1 MKTAKLDY
9 NNSWAWVIG
18 LLIISFIA
26 FWPSYYAVIS
36 ESDFYIHFHAV
47 TAILWFA
54 LLIVQPVLIK
64 NRKLRLHRLFG
75 KISYPVAG
83 LVIISI
89 VLLAHSRISTSPQE
103 FYAFRTYILYLQI
116 SLAFVFAVTY
126 GLAIRYRKT
135 KPVHARLMVATS
147 FTFIDPVLARFIG
160 ILSPELDINTQW
172 LTFGIINIILIA
184 LSLIDRKNHKARWVF
199 PGLLLLYL
207 IIELPIYFD
216 LTGLDWWQ
224 SFAAWFASM

>member
-1 MKTAKLDY
+1 MKTARLDY
-9 NNSWAWVIG
+9 NNSWRWVIG

-36 ESDFYIHFHAV
+36 ESDFYVHFHAV

-89 VLLAHSRISTSPQE
+89 VLLAHSRISTSPQD

-126 GLAIRYRKT
+126 GLAIWYRKT

-147 FTFIDPVLARFIG
+147 FTFIDPVLARFLG
-160 ILSPELDINTQW
+160 IVTPDLPINGQW
-172 LTFGIINIILIA
+172 LTFGIINVILIT
-184 LSLIDRKNHKARWVF
+184 LSVIDRKNHKARWVF

-224 SFAAWFASM
+224 SFTAWFASL

>member
-1 MKTAKLDY
+1 MKTASLDY
-9 NNSWAWVIG
+9 NNSWLWVMG
-18 LLIISFIA
+18 LLMISFIA

-54 LLIVQPVLIK
+54 LLIVQPILIK
-64 NRKLRLHRLFG
+64 KRKLKVHRLFG

-89 VLLAHSRISTSPQE
+89 VLLAHNRISTSPEE
-103 FYAFRTYILYLQI
+103 FYAIRTYILYLQI
-116 SLAFVFAVTY
+116 SLALVFTVTY
-126 GLAIRYRKT
+126 GLAIWFRKT
-135 KPVHARLMVATS
+135 KPIHARLMVATS
-147 FTFIDPVLARFIG
+147 FTFIDPVLARFLG
-160 ILSPELDINTQW
+160 FVSPDLTINGQW
-172 LTFGIINIILIA
+172 ITFGIINVILIT
-184 LSLIDRKNHKARWVF
+184 LSIIDRKNHKARWVF
-199 PGLLLLYL
+199 PCLLLLYL

-224 SFAAWFASM
+224 SFSAWFASF

>member
-1 MKTAKLDY
+1 MKIARLDY
-9 NNSWAWVIG
+9 NNSWRWVIG

-26 FWPSYYAVIS
+26 FWPSYYAVIQ
-36 ESDFYIHFHAV
+36 ESDFYIHFHAI

-64 NRKLRLHRLFG
+64 KRKLKLHRLVG
-75 KISYPVAG
+75 KISCPVAV

-89 VLLAHSRISTSPQE
+89 VLLAHNRISTSPQE

-126 GLAIRYRKT
+126 GLAIWYRKT
-135 KPVHARLMVATS
+135 KPIHARLMVATS
-147 FTFIDPVLARFIG
+147 FTFIDPVLARLLYIV
-160 ILSPELDINTQW
+160 SPDLPINGQW

-216 LTGLDWWQ
+216 LTGLGWWQ
-224 SFAAWFASM
+224 SFAAWFASL

>member
-9 NNSWAWVIG
+9 NNSWTWVIG
-18 LLIISFIA
+18 LLVISFIA
-26 FWPSYYAVIS
+26 FWPTYYAVIS
-36 ESDFYIHFHAV
+36 ESDFHVHFHAV
-47 TAILWFA
+47 TAMLWFT
-54 LLIVQPVLIK
+54 LLLVQPVLIK
-64 NRKLRLHRLFG
+64 KRKLRLHRLFG

-89 VLLAHSRISTSPQE
+89 VLLAHNRISTSPQE

-147 FTFIDPVLARFIG
+147 FTFIDPVLARM
-160 ILSPELDINTQW
+160 INTFMPDVTVNGQW
-172 LTFGIINIILIA
+172 LTFGIINVILIA
-184 LSLIDRKNHKARWVF
+184 LSIIDRNNHKARWVF

-207 IIELPIYFD
+207 IIELPIYFN

-224 SFAAWFASM
+224 SFAAWYASL